1 MLDLG
6 EGFSVELCGG
16 THVTKTGEIGL
27 MKIINES
34 GISAGVR
41 RIEAVTG
48 VGATLLLQ
56 ELEQRI
62 TSICDELLVDVELID
77 QDKNNTI
84 SYMEFLAIGLNK

>member
-6 EGFSVELCGG
+6 EGFSVEICGG

-48 VGATLLLQ
+48 VGATLLYKNSNNVLH
-56 ELEQRI
+56 LFVMNYWLMSNLLIKIRI
-62 TSICDELLVDVELID
+62 ILI
-77 QDKNNTI
+77 
-84 SYMEFLAIGLNK
+84 